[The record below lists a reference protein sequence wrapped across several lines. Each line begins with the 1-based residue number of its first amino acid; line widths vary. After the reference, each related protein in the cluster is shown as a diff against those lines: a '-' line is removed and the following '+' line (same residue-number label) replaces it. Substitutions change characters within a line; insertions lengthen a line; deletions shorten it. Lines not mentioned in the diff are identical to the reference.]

1 MNDFFDK
8 FAKIP
13 PAQKVIAG
21 VLLSGVVGLLYYQF
35 FYSDLQDQMGRLDGE
50 YNRLETERKDYEK
63 RKAEYVAFRRGFKD
77 AERAAAERVSVR
89 ATALAAVLER
99 REAAAVAADARRA
112 LDG

>member
-1 MNDFFDK
+1 MSEDRNPYV
-8 FAKIP
+8 AP
-13 PAQKVIAG
+13 
-21 VLLSGVVGLLYYQF
+21 GLQAAYEA
-35 FYSDLQDQMGRLDGE
+35 GRLAFASQPGPWS
-50 YNRLETERKDYEK
+50 
-63 RKAEYVAFRRGFKD
+63 AEYVAFRRGFKD